1 MDTLIGILLVTLAG
15 LGTGTIAW
23 PMKLM
28 RTLSFEHYWF
38 LAMLVS
44 LVIFPW
50 AVVLCCVPNPWE
62 VYAKVGWWPIV
73 LCNLLSISWG
83 IANVLYG
90 ICVLRIGAALTGAIL
105 SGVAAAVGVT
115 VPMVLK
121 GSGVFEKAPDL
132 ASKTGLVILLGVAV
146 IVAGVVLSTLAGL
159 GRDRALQKST
169 ATVGTS
175 GSFLIGLIMAVA
187 AGMLSVGLALGFV
200 YTQDPII
207 KAVTARG
214 GTAIPAGM
222 AVWAIGLLGGAA
234 ANLAYPA
241 WLMTK
246 NRSWGMLFTSGRD
259 AGLAV
264 ILGLQFIIA
273 VTLLL
278 GEGMLLLGATGAAV
292 GFGIQQAMQL
302 LGNQGVGFF
311 SGEWRGVRGKP
322 LQLMIAAVAVLLA
335 AVCILA
341 LGKALTP

>member
-1 MDTLIGILLVTLAG
+1 MNTWIGILLVTLAG

-28 RTLSFEHYWF
+28 RRLSFEHYWF

-50 AVVLCCVPNPWE
+50 VVVLCCVPSPWE
-62 VYAKVGWWPIV
+62 VYAKVGWRPIL
-73 LCNLLSISWG
+73 LCNLFTFGWG

-105 SGVAAAVGVT
+105 SGVGAAVGVT
-115 VPMVLK
+115 LPMVLK
-121 GSGVFEKAPDL
+121 GSGVFHEAPDL
-132 ASKTGLVILLGVAV
+132 ASKTGLIILLGVAV
-146 IVAGVVLSTLAGL
+146 IVSGVVLSTLAGF

-169 ATVGTS
+169 AATGTS
-175 GSFLIGLIMAVA
+175 GSFLVGLIMAVA
-187 AGMLSVGLALGFV
+187 AGILSTGIMLGFV
-200 YTQDPII
+200 YTYKPTFN
-207 KAVTARG
+207 AVIARG
-214 GTAIPAGM
+214 GTDIPANM
-222 AVWAIGLLGGAA
+222 AVWAVGLLGGAA

-246 NRSWGMLFTSGRD
+246 NRSWGALFASGRD

-278 GEGMLLLGATGAAV
+278 GEGMLLLGAAGAAV

-302 LGNQGVGFF
+302 LGNQGVGFV
-311 SGEWRGVRGKP
+311 SGEWRGIRGKP

-335 AVCILA
+335 AVCVLA
-341 LGKALTP
+341 LGKALSP